1 MWQDT
6 TNPYGASSSH
16 SQYYAQPPSGPS
28 QPVPLQFFAPGTVN
42 DLNNFYLSSRSSL
55 EGTVGPQGS
64 ISQHAV
70 PPAGF
75 GGNIQP
81 VGGWWTAFGTGGF
94 EGEPPLLEGAVGNMH
109 AVVVRAQSV

>member
-16 SQYYAQPPSGPS
+16 AQYYAQPPSGPS

-42 DLNNFYLSSRSSL
+42 DLNNFYPSSRSSL
-55 EGTVGPQGS
+55 EGSVGPQGS
-64 ISQHAV
+64 ISQHATA
-70 PPAGF
+70 PAGF

-94 EGEPPLLEGAVGNMH
+94 EGEPPLLEGAVANTH